1 MSKHVT
7 YRGKLL
13 DMDAFRREHEKSV
26 AVGNMGVNAKGDKV
40 ENGRVVKTIEQI
52 SKENH
57 MAKTTIIKASLKGP
71 QPDSLELS
79 TDQKV
84 VQQRGNDVK
93 SKANK
98 KSESSNIDRVAT
110 KEVELPSGDII
121 IEKGDNGTN

>member
-1 MSKHVT
+1 
-7 YRGKLL
+7 
-13 DMDAFRREHEKSV
+13 MDAFRREHEKSV

-40 ENGRVVKTIEQI
+40 ENGRVVKTIDQI

-57 MAKTTIIKASLKGP
+57 MTKTTIIKASLKGP
-71 QPDSLELS
+71 QPDSPELI

-84 VQQRGNDVK
+84 VQQRVNDVK

-98 KSESSNIDRVAT
+98 KSESSNIDRTAA

-121 IEKGDNGTN
+121 IEKDDNGTI